1 MKILYKIRK
10 FALAIPMIAVVLLL
24 MLTGTFA
31 ELEHSFADAMYQKP
45 SRIPSEIKIIAVDEE
60 SIEALGPYSNWDR
73 TYFAELVNLLMED
86 PENAPTLIGF
96 DIVFSGTDG
105 SEGDKAFAEAVSRA
119 GNVLL
124 ASQLE
129 MASGLVFEGDK
140 VYAENYVSKESK
152 AYEELA
158 KGAAHGFT
166 NVIFD
171 EDGYIRKVYSTYQS
185 RGTVYTNFSYKAAE
199 LIVEKEPTKYPN
211 ADFNKKTAFELVYSG
226 NPGDFEKIPMSS
238 VLSSKVPASYFAD
251 CVVLVGAYE
260 EGMMDAYSVPIY
272 KGSKM
277 YGVEVHA
284 NTVWAILTGKHTETV
299 PKWIQVLLVL
309 CISILFTYLVYSKR
323 LRNSVIFLISFL
335 AGYIFLCM
343 GLHEFFHYKLMVI
356 YLPIGFLLEF
366 LIIILVK
373 YIEMQKRKA
382 QEMEDT
388 LFSMADAM
396 AEAIDGRTPYNASHT
411 KNVAIRSVEMVD
423 YINEMH
429 KAGKTTMHFSKADR
443 KQLYLAAM
451 LHDVGKMDVP
461 IEVMD
466 KPTKLGDREKQI
478 QDRLAYIKVLME
490 RDVLAGKADAEEV
503 REKTE
508 KINVFLGK
516 LGLYNCG
523 KPLKPE
529 DFAEADVLLEETY
542 VLEDGTVIPY
552 LTKEESDSIHI
563 KAGTLSDEERATIQS
578 HVTFTDKIL
587 SHVKFG
593 SEFDRVRAMASNHH
607 EVLNGKG
614 YPKGLMAEDLDTL
627 TRILTIMDI
636 YDALVADDRPYKKA
650 KPIPVAF
657 NILDE
662 EAQFGKVDAELL
674 EIAKEIYLKP
684 YLEKMEQEEKK

>member
-1 MKILYKIRK
+1 MKKKSILGAVFI
-10 FALAIPMIAVVLLL
+10 ALPMIAVVLIL
-24 MLTGTFA
+24 MLSMA
-31 ELEHSFADAMYQKP
+31 SSELEYGLEDSLYQKLA
-45 SRIPSEIKIIAVDEE
+45 RIPENVKIIALDEA
-60 SIEALGPYSNWDR
+60 SLEALGPYSNWNR
-73 TYFAELVNLLMED
+73 GYFAELVDILMEN
-86 PENAPTLIGF
+86 PEKAPQVIGF
-96 DIVFSGTDG
+96 DIVFTGTDG
-105 SEGDKAFAEAVSRA
+105 SDTDAAFAAACEKA
-119 GNVLL
+119 GNVVL

-129 MASGLVFEGDK
+129 FASSLKKEGEGYSVDNYVK
-140 VYAENYVSKESK
+140 AESCAYAELESVT
-152 AYEELA
+152 E
-158 KGAAHGFT
+158 HGFT
-166 NVIFD
+166 NALLD
-171 EDGYIRKVYSTYQS
+171 PDGYIRRTYAVIGS
-185 RGTVYTNFSYKAAE
+185 AGNTYTNFAYKIASMVYE
-199 LIVEKEPTKYPN
+199 EDPTQFPH
-211 ADFNKKTAFELVYSG
+211 ADFNRKGIFDLVYTG
-226 NPGDFEKIPMSS
+226 KPGDFEKIPMSS
-238 VLSSKVPASYFAD
+238 VLNGSVPASYFAD
-251 CVVLVGAYE
+251 CIVLVGAYE
-260 EGMMDAYSVPIY
+260 EGMMDAYSVPIEH
-272 KGSKM
+272 GEKM

-284 NTVWAILTGKHTETV
+284 NALWAILEGKRAFQS
-299 PKWIQVLLVL
+299 PLWLKILLVTVLCAAFAYITYNKRLQTGIFVLAGFVGGYILL
-309 CISILFTYLVYSKR
+309 CIGLYKFAYCKLPVLYLPLGFV
-323 LRNSVIFLISFL
+323 LSFL
-335 AGYIFLCM
+335 A
-343 GLHEFFHYKLMVI
+343 
-356 YLPIGFLLEF
+356 
-366 LIIILVK
+366 IIIVK
-373 YIEMQKRKA
+373 YIEMQKKKA
-382 QEMEDT
+382 EELQET

-423 YINEMH
+423 YINELY
-429 KAGKTTMHFSKADR
+429 KNGKTQMHFSKADR

-478 QDRLAYIKVLME
+478 KDRLAYIKVLME
-490 RDVLAGKADAEEV
+490 RDVLAGKADAADV
-503 REKTE
+503 QEKTE
-508 KINVFLGK
+508 KINAFLGK

-542 VLEDGTVIPY
+542 TLEDGTVLPY
-552 LTKEESDSIHI
+552 ITKEESDSIHI

-614 YPKGLMAEDLDTL
+614 YPKGLKAEELDTL

-657 NILDE
+657 DILDE

-674 EIAKEIYLKP
+674 AIAKEL
-684 YLEKMEQEEKK
+684 YLEPFLAKQKEQKA